1 MRELKFAPFVRLE
14 VDCEMPLEVV
24 QRLTAELG
32 LSDQNDVYTVC
43 GPLALGGAS
52 TLEILLFFQMFFNI
66 SIKALDEDFP
76 QVVFG
81 FIGYNGNPSAVFMWD
96 RLKLIPHLN

>member
-32 LSDQNDVYTVC
+32 LSDQNDVYSVC
-43 GPLALGGAS
+43 GPLALGGES
-52 TLEILLFFQMFFNI
+52 SFEMLLFLTFSLRLSTKI
-66 SIKALDEDFP
+66 STGGVWIYWV
-76 QVVFG
+76 Q
-81 FIGYNGNPSAVFMWD
+81 W
-96 RLKLIPHLN
+96 

>member
-43 GPLALGGAS
+43 GPLALGGES
-52 TLEILLFFQMFFNI
+52 TLEILLLFQIFFTFSLRLWTKIFHRWC
-66 SIKALDEDFP
+66 LDLLGTLVIHPLFLCGID
-76 QVVFG
+76 
-81 FIGYNGNPSAVFMWD
+81 
-96 RLKLIPHLN
+96 

>member
-43 GPLALGGAS
+43 GPLALGGAN
-52 TLEILLFFQMFFNI
+52 TLEILLLFQMFFFPLRLWTKI
-66 SIKALDEDFP
+66 FHRWCLDLLVTMVIHPLFLC
-76 QVVFG
+76 G
-81 FIGYNGNPSAVFMWD
+81 IN
-96 RLKLIPHLN
+96 